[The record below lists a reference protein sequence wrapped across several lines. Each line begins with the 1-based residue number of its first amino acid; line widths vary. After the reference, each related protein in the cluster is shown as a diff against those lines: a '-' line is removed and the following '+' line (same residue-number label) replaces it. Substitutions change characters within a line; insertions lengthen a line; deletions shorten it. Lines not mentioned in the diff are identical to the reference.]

1 MTKSELDTLDSC
13 FLAPLALFLNQYFGT
28 IFSERKLLWIC
39 WVSERK
45 IVKITTL
52 RVKSTIEP
60 QVFAFA
66 NFFSRQKRL

>member
-1 MTKSELDTLDSC
+1 MYSQEAMENFVFPDEIKMKVME
-13 FLAPLALFLNQYFGT
+13 A
-28 IFSERKLLWIC
+28 
-39 WVSERK
+39 
-45 IVKITTL
+45 TL